1 MALQSSGAISLNDIH
16 VEAGGSSGSSAS
28 MSDTD
33 IRGLISKGLGS
44 SASFNEW
51 YGASNYPSGGAMWGP
66 RWVVSAGARRSYSF
80 YWNERMDYGNFTSN
94 ASSADFG
101 DHPSGRLHERAACS
115 NGSRVVFSGAYYV
128 FSSSQDYVTTSSL
141 SNSVNFGSLNGA
153 RHSAA
158 GVEDTGGRGLICGGS
173 QARSPASPSNIID
186 YIQISTVNSATDFGN
201 CISNVMQM
209 CGASGTGNRSVL
221 VGGKNSSSYSA
232 STAQMQYITTSST
245 SNANSMGSLT
255 QSRVAS
261 AGHTNGSR
269 GVFSGGKYSTA
280 TYVNTIDYITITST
294 ANATD
299 FGDTSYTG
307 SSAGGGSD
315 GTYGMHI
322 GGYTG
327 GTTMNRK
334 DRFSIG
340 TTGNSTNF
348 GTLGLTRHS
357 CDAGS
362 GST

>member
-1 MALQSSGAISLNDIH
+1 MALQTSGAISLNDIH
-16 VEAGGSSGSSAS
+16 VEAGGSSGSSATIN
-28 MSDTD
+28 DTD
-33 IRGLISKGLGS
+33 IRGLISKGSGS
-44 SASFNEW
+44 SMSFNEW

-66 RWVVSAGARRSYSF
+66 RWVVSAGARRYYSF
-80 YWNERMDYGNFTSN
+80 YWNERMDYGNFSSN

-101 DHPSGRLHERAACS
+101 DHPSGRLHERSACS
-115 NGSRVVFSGAYYV
+115 NGSRVVFSGSYYV
-128 FSSSQDYVTTSSL
+128 FSSDQDYVTTSSL
-141 SNSVNFGSLNGA
+141 SNSVNFGSLNGG

-173 QARSPASPSNIID
+173 QARSPANLTNKIE
-186 YIQISTVNSATDFGN
+186 YIQIATVNSATDFGD
-201 CISNVMQM
+201 CLTSVMQM

-245 SNANSMGSLT
+245 SNANNMGSLT
-255 QSRVAS
+255 QSRVS
-261 AGHTNGSR
+261 PAGHTNGSR

-294 ANATD
+294 ANAVD
-299 FGDTSYTG
+299 FGDTSYTAG
-307 SSAGGGSD
+307 SAGGGSD

-334 DRFSIG
+334 DRFSIA